1 MPSAFHRHRSNDR
14 TKIRDIAFRRPR
26 FSQLTLPVTVSV
38 LAVLTGCGH
47 DTSPAVAGER
57 ASHWIDWGVFLPDD
71 GAPSSNLWTVR
82 EMTGSQPRYVMRFAA
97 LDDRTP
103 IPELNVI
110 ASSGAQPIITLE
122 PWQPGAGVDQPEYAL
137 SHIASGD
144 FDTQI
149 DTWAHNLAEWGQPVV
164 LRFAH
169 EMNSDHYPWSV
180 GVNGNSAEDY
190 RAAWA
195 HVRERFSRARA
206 GNVSFMWCPD
216 APGEGSNDLAS
227 TYPGAESVD
236 LLCLDGYNW
245 GDGSGH
251 TWRNPEQ
258 IFTDGLNQLRALEG
272 NRPIVIAE
280 TASVEGPQSGTDKAA
295 WINKL
300 FEFLSREDR
309 VAAVVWFQMDK
320 ERDWRLN
327 SSGQSQQ
334 AFKRAL
340 ADR

>member
-1 MPSAFHRHRSNDR
+1 M
-14 TKIRDIAFRRPR
+14 
-26 FSQLTLPVTVSV
+26 
-38 LAVLTGCGH
+38 
-47 DTSPAVAGER
+47 
-57 ASHWIDWGVFLPDD
+57 
-71 GAPSSNLWTVR
+71 
-82 EMTGSQPRYVMRFAA
+82 
-97 LDDRTP
+97 
-103 IPELNVI
+103 
-110 ASSGAQPIITLE
+110 
-122 PWQPGAGVDQPEYAL
+122 
-137 SHIASGD
+137 
-144 FDTQI
+144 
-149 DTWAHNLAEWGQPVV
+149 

-180 GVNGNSAEDY
+180 GVNGNSAQDY
-190 RAAWA
+190 RAAWT

-206 GNVSFMWCPD
+206 SNVSFMWCPD
-216 APGEGSNDLAS
+216 APGGEGGSNDLAGA
-227 TYPGAESVD
+227 YPGAESVD

-327 SSGQSQQ
+327 SSGQSQE